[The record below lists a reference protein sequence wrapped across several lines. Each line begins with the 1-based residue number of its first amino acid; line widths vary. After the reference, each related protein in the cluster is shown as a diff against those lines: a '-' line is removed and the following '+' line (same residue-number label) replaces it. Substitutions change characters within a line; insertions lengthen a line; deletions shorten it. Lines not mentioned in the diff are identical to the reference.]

1 MYLKICII
9 DEIVRETEELNFYF
23 SADLFCV
30 GRGISEK
37 QNMKTWWCDC
47 LFFLSPMIETIWQC
61 RRGRKLKI
69 KFLF

>member
-1 MYLKICII
+1 MIHLKCLGFECIYYIHHMYLKICII

-47 LFFLSPMIETIWQC
+47 LFFYHQ
-61 RRGRKLKI
+61 
-69 KFLF
+69 